1 MENVTLRITNM
12 KNGLSKLIDASDYSM
27 IDLEKTFK
35 AYEPAGFLVKII
47 RS

>member
-1 MENVTLRITNM
+1 MEKITLRITNQ
-12 KNGLSKLIDASDYSM
+12 KNGLSKSINATSYTM

-35 AYEPAGFLVKII
+35 AYEPAGFLIKII